1 MAITTKA
8 TSNFSFR
15 KLANAL
21 DDVLD
26 GYFADSYEDLAQ
38 SARDTIISG
47 KGLKPLSKGTKE
59 LRKKG
64 FYGKN
69 RKLPTNDM
77 RPLHHTGKLLR
88 SIKATKKGVSMV
100 GYAKHHLE
108 EHEIMENDWTKKFT
122 PNLKFL
128 IVPPRNPFFTKSD
141 NLKPGFKKEADKRM
155 KRLIRNINKVWRTSK
170 R

>member
-15 KLANAL
+15 KLADAL

-47 KGLKPLSKGTKE
+47 KGLKALSKGTKE

-69 RKLPTNDM
+69 KKLPTNDM

-108 EHEIMENDWTKKFT
+108 EHEIVENAWTKKFT

-141 NLKPGFKKEADKRM
+141 NLKPGFKKEAEKRM
-155 KRLIRNINKVWRTSK
+155 SALIKKINKVWRTPQK
-170 R
+170 

>member
-1 MAITTKA
+1 MAVTTKA

-15 KLANAL
+15 KLSKAL

-26 GYFADSYEDLAQ
+26 GYFFNSYDDLAET
-38 SARDTIISG
+38 ARDTITSG
-47 KGLKPLSKGTKE
+47 KGLKPLSPNTKK
-59 LRKKG
+59 LRKRG
-64 FYGKN
+64 GYGKN
-69 RKLPTNDM
+69 KKLPTNDM

-108 EHEIMENDWTKKFT
+108 EHEIVENAWTKKFT
-122 PNLKFL
+122 PNLKYL

-170 R
+170 K